1 MAASQLWEMLHA
13 FLADAGDLVWPG
25 SCVVC
30 NSPSV
35 PTRPSSVVCAS
46 CFAALTHDPDEACP
60 RCASTVGAHSALD
73 DGCPRCRG
81 ERFRFSA
88 TIRLGRYDGCL
99 RDAVLITKDACGE
112 PLAEELGRLW
122 ASGRFCRLPDPKP
135 TLVVPVPLH
144 WWRRWE
150 RGYNQS
156 AAIAR
161 GIADCLDLRCQPRAL
176 VRVRPTPQQR
186 TRSASE
192 RRENVR
198 GAFRM
203 GRFARVQNERV
214 LLVDD
219 VLTTGATADA
229 AAATLT
235 AGGAAQVTVAVIAH
249 R

>member
-1 MAASQLWEMLHA
+1 MA
-13 FLADAGDLVWPG
+13 
-25 SCVVC
+25 
-30 NSPSV
+30 
-35 PTRPSSVVCAS
+35 
-46 CFAALTHDPDEACP
+46 
-60 RCASTVGAHSALD
+60 
-73 DGCPRCRG
+73 DGCARCRN
-81 ERFRFSA
+81 ERFRFSGV
-88 TIRLGRYDGCL
+88 IRLGRYDGCL
-99 RDAVLITKDACGE
+99 RDAVLVAKDATGE

-122 ASGRFCRLPDPKP
+122 ASVRSGQIPDPP

-161 GIADCLDLRCQPRAL
+161 GIAVRLGVRCQPNAL

-192 RRENVR
+192 RRENVK
-198 GAFRM
+198 GAFRLS
-203 GRFARVQNERV
+203 RFARMRNERV

-229 AAATLT
+229 ATGVLL

>member
-1 MAASQLWEMLHA
+1 VLAAKQAANEPMA
-13 FLADAGDLVWPG
+13 V
-25 SCVVC
+25 
-30 NSPSV
+30 
-35 PTRPSSVVCAS
+35 
-46 CFAALTHDPDEACP
+46 
-60 RCASTVGAHSALD
+60 
-73 DGCPRCRG
+73 
-81 ERFRFSA
+81 
-88 TIRLGRYDGCL
+88 
-99 RDAVLITKDACGE
+99 
-112 PLAEELGRLW
+112 ELGRIW
-122 ASGRFCRLPDPKP
+122 AEHRFDRLPGPKP

-161 GIADCLDLRCQPRAL
+161 GIAEQLRLPLQSRAL
-176 VRVRPTPQQR
+176 VRTRPTPPQTTR
-186 TRSASE
+186 TPTE

-198 GAFRM
+198 GAFRV
-203 GRFARVQNERV
+203 GRFARVRGERV

-229 AAATLT
+229 AAASLV